1 MKTIRIYITGS
12 VQGMFFRQFIDK
24 TAKELN
30 LKGFVRN
37 LDDGRVEVVV
47 EGRIEPVT
55 EMIKR
60 CKAGPRHSSVK
71 NVEVH
76 DMTNQ
81 GFDCFKVLSM

>member
-1 MKTIRIYITGS
+1 MKTIRMYITGS

-24 TAKELN
+24 TAKELK
-30 LKGFVRN
+30 LKGFVRT

-60 CKAGPRHSSVK
+60 CQTGPRHSSVK
-71 NVEVH
+71 NVEVQ

-81 GFDCFKVLSM
+81 GFDGFKVLSM

>member
-1 MKTIRIYITGS
+1 MKTIRLYISGN

-24 TAKELN
+24 NAKELK
-30 LKGFVRN
+30 LKGFVRT

-60 CKAGPRHSSVK
+60 CQAGPRNSSVK
-71 NVEVH
+71 NVEVQ

-81 GFDCFKVLSM
+81 GFDGFKVLSM